1 MSINLNLNELN
12 LLVLN
17 VGHAIHDK
25 DWNWEEVS
33 SPFTRLYLV
42 TDGHAHLKINSSLY
56 ELTPGHLY
64 LIPSFVRHSDICDS
78 LFAHYYIHIYEDSRS
93 NFRLFED
100 CEFQVEVEANELDL
114 QLFKRLCALNPSMHL
129 PQSDP
134 VSYDNNSTLLMNIQR
149 NKAREF
155 CNKVESRGIVYQLV
169 SRFLKGARV
178 KDEVS
183 DDRVQK
189 VLSFIRK
196 NLNKKIE
203 VTELAEMSCL
213 SKDHFIRIF
222 KNETGEAP
230 MSYIISRK
238 LERAML
244 ILATEDVPVKTIAF
258 NLGFED
264 HSYFN
269 RLFKS
274 RMGITPQQYRE
285 KKKM

>member
-1 MSINLNLNELN
+1 MNIDFRDLD

-17 VGHAIHDK
+17 VGYATHNG
-25 DWNWEEVS
+25 DWNWEDVR
-33 SPFTRLYLV
+33 SPFSRLYLV
-42 TDGHAHLKINSSLY
+42 TEGHARLKIDSRLY
-56 ELTPGHLY
+56 DLTPGHLY
-64 LIPSFVRHSDICDS
+64 LIPSFVRHTDICDS
-78 LFAHYYIHIYEDSRS
+78 LFEHFYIHIYEDSNS
-93 NFRLFED
+93 DFRLFED
-100 CEFQVEVEANELDL
+100 WEFQVEKDAEELDIL
-114 QLFKRLCALNPSMHL
+114 LFKRLCELNPSMHL

-134 VSYDNNSTLLMNIQR
+134 VSYDNNSTLLENIQR
-149 NKAREF
+149 NKSRMF

-169 SRFLKGARV
+169 SRFLKDAGPKV
-178 KDEVS
+178 EVN

-196 NLNKKIE
+196 NLDRKIE
-203 VTELAEMSCL
+203 LSELAEMSCL

-222 KNETGEAP
+222 KKETGESP
-230 MSYIISRK
+230 TDYIISRK

-244 ILATEDVPVKTIAF
+244 LLATEDSPIKSIAF

-274 RMGITPQQYRE
+274 RIGMTPQQYRE
-285 KKKM
+285 KKKR

>member
-1 MSINLNLNELN
+1 MNIQIDELN

-17 VGHAIHDK
+17 VGYSTHYK
-25 DWNWEEVS
+25 DWNWEDVS

-42 TDGHAHLKINSSLY
+42 TEGQARIRINSHVY
-56 ELTPGHLY
+56 DLTPGHLY
-64 LIPSFVRHSDICDS
+64 LIPSFVRHTDICDS
-78 LFAHYYIHIYEDSRS
+78 LFSHYYIHIYEDSRS
-93 NFRLFED
+93 DFRLFED
-100 CEFQVEVEANELDL
+100 WEFQVETDADELDIL
-114 QLFKRLCALNPSMHL
+114 LFKRLCELNPSMHL
-129 PQSDP
+129 PQSNP
-134 VSYDNNSTLLMNIQR
+134 VSYDNNSTLMENIQR
-149 NKAREF
+149 NKARGF

-169 SRFLKGARV
+169 SRFLKDARP

-196 NLNKKIE
+196 NLDKKLD
-203 VTELAEMSCL
+203 VNELAEISCL

-222 KNETGEAP
+222 KKETGESP

-238 LERAML
+238 LERSML
-244 ILATEDVPVKTIAF
+244 LLATEDIPVKSIAF
-258 NLGFED
+258 NLGFDD

-274 RMGITPQQYRE
+274 RIGITPQQYRE
-285 KKKM
+285 KKKQ

>member
-1 MSINLNLNELN
+1 MNINLNELN

-17 VGHAIHDK
+17 VGYATHDR
-25 DWNWEEVS
+25 DWNWEDVS

-42 TDGHAHLKINSSLY
+42 TEGHARLRIDSRLY

-64 LIPSFVRHSDICDS
+64 LIPTFVRHTDICDS
-78 LFAHYYIHIYEDSRS
+78 LFAHYYIHIYEDTRS
-93 NFRLFED
+93 YFRLFED
-100 CEFQVEVEANELDL
+100 WEFPVEAEADEMDYL
-114 QLFKRLCALNPSMHL
+114 LFKRLCDLNPSMHL
-129 PQSDP
+129 PQSNP
-134 VSYDNNSTLLMNIQR
+134 VSYDNNSTLLENIQR
-149 NKAREF
+149 NKARGF

-169 SRFLKGARV
+169 SRFLKDARP

-196 NLNKKIE
+196 NIDKKME
-203 VTELAEMSCL
+203 VGELAEMSCL

-222 KNETGEAP
+222 KKENGESP

-244 ILATEDVPVKTIAF
+244 ILATEDTPVKTIAF

-274 RMGITPQQYRE
+274 RLGITPQQYRE
-285 KKKM
+285 KKKR